1 MGSSAISRVST
12 RDMWWRKIY
21 HPLLGG
27 RHAVVVGVVVRALVN
42 MVLQG
47 RSTVGKELSGIL
59 ADDRNFVVLSFPAR
73 LN

>member
-1 MGSSAISRVST
+1 MGS
-12 RDMWWRKIY
+12 
-21 HPLLGG
+21 LLGG